1 MELSTLS
8 PKPIFLC
15 TLVLAMM
22 VPAFAG
28 DQVPFKGNLA
38 ALSVL
43 DLTATNCPANTV
55 RFDVTGGGHMTQL
68 GAYTDSEFVCA
79 NLTTGAFAG
88 EFTLTAASSDT
99 VSGTF
104 SGFLVP
110 LAGSLMQLTGGHFT
124 ITGGTGRFTGATGGG
139 TPTGTVDVATGET
152 IHHFDG
158 TISSVGSNK

>member
-1 MELSTLS
+1 MKLSNLT
-8 PKPIFLC
+8 PKSVLVC
-15 TLVLAMM
+15 TLALAMM
-22 VPAFAG
+22 APAFAG

-38 ALSVL
+38 ALSVP
-43 DLTATNCPANTV
+43 DVTATNCPAGTI
-55 RFDVTGGGHMTQL
+55 RFDVTGGGYMTQL

-79 NLTTGAFAG
+79 NLATGAFAG
-88 EFTLTAASSDT
+88 EFTLTAASGDT

-104 SGFLVP
+104 SGFLVT
-110 LAGSLMQLTGGHFT
+110 LAGSLMQVTGGHFT
-124 ITGGTGRFTGATGGG
+124 IIGGTGRFTGATGGG